1 MGPCRT
7 SARAGDC
14 HDYGLVS
21 ARVWPLTG
29 TYRARLSG
37 PDTAG
42 GLRLIHEVAF
52 TLGIMVERLG
62 GIETRHRELGEWID
76 RWMDM

>member
-1 MGPCRT
+1 MT
-7 SARAGDC
+7 MVSRAP
-14 HDYGLVS
+14 VS
-21 ARVWPLTG
+21 DRSLG

-42 GLRLIHEVAF
+42 GLRLIHEVTF

-76 RWMDM
+76 RWMHM

>member
-1 MGPCRT
+1 M
-7 SARAGDC
+7 
-14 HDYGLVS
+14 
-21 ARVWPLTG
+21 
-29 TYRARLSG
+29 
-37 PDTAG
+37 
-42 GLRLIHEVAF
+42 IHEVTF